1 MEQLV
6 VGHEVGELESMEQLL
21 WQIEALQARVEK
33 AKHQLSQG
41 AIPRRNS
48 LVLLPK
54 SAASNLSPQVSQVTL
69 QPSSVQPF
77 RVSMSDTSVG
87 TPVLCNSNLVRSSSG
102 HGLVGKRSSNDN
114 IDNTVRSANVGVK
127 DIEQVQHEDI
137 KTPQWRL
144 MEDADLE
151 QQTQNTSSDE
161 VGSKICMQS
170 SHKWISF
177 CIHLSS

>member
-1 MEQLV
+1 
-6 VGHEVGELESMEQLL
+6 
-21 WQIEALQARVEK
+21 
-33 AKHQLSQG
+33 
-41 AIPRRNS
+41 
-48 LVLLPK
+48 
-54 SAASNLSPQVSQVTL
+54 
-69 QPSSVQPF
+69 
-77 RVSMSDTSVG
+77 
-87 TPVLCNSNLVRSSSG
+87 
-102 HGLVGKRSSNDN
+102 VGKRSSNDN